1 MSKNFIKMTVH
12 FVEKV
17 KQCFGKSPLHET
29 LKKLEDIVN
38 NMQGSIEIKVLYGA
52 GEYKHAAEYEE
63 F

>member
-12 FVEKV
+12 FTEKV
-17 KQCFGKSPLHET
+17 KQCFGKSSLHET

-38 NMQGSIEIKVLYGA
+38 NMQGSTEIKVLYGA
-52 GEYKHAAEYEE
+52 GEYKHAAECEK